1 MKHKKLFW
9 IIGIIVGV
17 LIILFVAGLILANR
31 AANEMVRSDNLFGF
45 ADKSYNS
52 YDSYDYGYDDDYYQ
66 EEPSYAAMEAPS
78 AGYTRESVTEEAA
91 PREPAPTTISGQGQ
105 KTEQKVVKSA
115 YMELVVEKVSQTIED
130 VTQLVAQ
137 KQGFIS
143 DSNIYTRDDKTQYG
157 TITVRVPVN
166 DFEQTLT
173 QLKAL
178 AEFVEEE
185 SVSGIDVT
193 EEFVDMESRLE
204 NLRLEE
210 EQYQKVLQKA
220 TDVQDILDVNDY
232 LFDVREDIE
241 LIEGRIKYLTD
252 LTDMST
258 IQLNLS
264 EEPVIAIPTAEW
276 KPITTIK
283 LAFSSAIRFFQG
295 LIDVLIWLAFY
306 VIPIGIIVY
315 IIVKIV
321 KAVRRRRR
329 KSKK

>member
-31 AANEMVRSDNLFGF
+31 AANEMAQSDNLFGF
-45 ADKSYNS
+45 ADKG
-52 YDSYDYGYDDDYYQ
+52 YDSYSYDEDYYGD
-66 EEPSYAAMEAPS
+66 EPSYAAMEAPS
-78 AGYTRESVTEEAA
+78 AGYMMKEDVMEEAA
-91 PREPAPTTISGQGQ
+91 PRESAPIISGQGQ

-115 YMELVVEKVSQTIED
+115 YMELVVGKVSQTVES
-130 VTQLVAQ
+130 VTQLVTQ

-157 TITVRVPVN
+157 TITIRVPVN
-166 DFEQTLT
+166 DFEQVLT

-178 AEFVEEE
+178 AKSVEEE
-185 SVSGIDVT
+185 SVSGVDVT

-220 TDVQDILDVNDY
+220 TDIQDILDVNDY

-241 LIEGRIKYLTD
+241 LIEGRMKYLTD

-258 IQLNLS
+258 IQVNLS
-264 EEPVIAIPTAEW
+264 EEPTLSIPTGEW
-276 KPITTIK
+276 KPVTTIK
-283 LAFSSAIRFFQG
+283 LAFTSAIRFFQG
-295 LIDVLIWLAFY
+295 LVDLLIWLAFY
-306 VIPIGIIVY
+306 VIPLAIIVY

-321 KAVRRRRR
+321 KAVKRRRR